1 VIDVRSA
8 VRAASVGE
16 LVWTNGDGRPDAL
29 PATPLL
35 LDDAPAVAYSYAY
48 RALALRI
55 ATSSEVALVVSD
67 PRMTAS
73 GWEPGAIV
81 GRPRLIEDDD
91 GVFVAEKILSQE
103 LRKYPPSRALA
114 DSIMLRTE
122 NWWYVPRLMIVLER
136 VTAVGVAA
144 RSKSDQ
150 VLAVSG
156 ADGLFVDTVKVG
168 DADADEIS
176 VTSLS
181 GRGSPDGPATLLGHD
196 FSEPDLERW
205 TPWVTR
211 GRLAE
216 GVLRVHE
223 HPERTTLE
231 PVPKLRQRYRR
242 HRALQKACVA
252 ELKPR

>member
-1 VIDVRSA
+1 MADVRSA
-8 VRAASVGE
+8 LRAASVGE
-16 LVWTNGDGRPDAL
+16 LAWINRDGLPDAL

-35 LDDAPAVAYSYAY
+35 LDDAPAVAYSYAF

-55 ATSSEVALVVSD
+55 AASPGVALAVSD

-73 GWEPGAIV
+73 GWEPVAVV

-114 DSIMLRTE
+114 DSMMLRTE
-122 NWWYVPRLMIVLER
+122 NWWYVPRLIIVLER
-136 VTAVGVAA
+136 VTAIDVAA
-144 RSKSDQ
+144 RSTSDQ
-150 VLAVSG
+150 VLAVAG
-156 ADGLFVDTVKVG
+156 PDGLFVDTVKVG
-168 DADADEIS
+168 TPDADEIA
-176 VTSLS
+176 VTSLA
-181 GRGSPDGPATLLGHD
+181 GRSAPSGPAVLLGHD

-216 GVLRVHE
+216 GVLRVDE

-242 HRALQKACVA
+242 HRQLQKACIA
-252 ELKPR
+252 ELKSR

>member
-1 VIDVRSA
+1 MIDVRSA
-8 VRAASVGE
+8 VRAAAVGE
-16 LVWTNGDGRPDAL
+16 LAWINGDGRPDAL

-55 ATSSEVALVVSD
+55 AASPAVALVVSD

-73 GWEPGAIV
+73 GWEPGAVV

-91 GVFVAEKILSQE
+91 GVFVAEKIMSQE
-103 LRKYPPSRALA
+103 LRKCPPSRVLA

-122 NWWYVPRLMIVLER
+122 NWWYVPRLIIVLER
-136 VTAVGVAA
+136 VTAIGVAA

-156 ADGLFVDTVKVG
+156 ADGLFVDTVKITEP
-168 DADADEIS
+168 DADEIAT
-176 VTSLS
+176 TSLA
-181 GRGSPDGPATLLGHD
+181 RRRPPDGPALLLGHD

-211 GRLAE
+211 GQLAE
-216 GVLRVHE
+216 GVLRVEE

-231 PVPKLRQRYRR
+231 PVPKLRDRYRR
-242 HRALQKACVA
+242 HRELKRACIA
-252 ELKPR
+252 ELKAR